1 MYQTPS
7 ALSRPRNSLQP
18 LWRYLRYERLMD
30 LLESEELFFAHL
42 RGLSDGLEGSLT
54 ERTRARLFQWF
65 YSQYND
71 ITLARQ
77 ALETYENHRDAF
89 FVNCWHMNDAE
100 SYLMWKVYGDR
111 GFAIRTTFERVQISF
126 DRFAGEVNGGVVEYI
141 DFARAATPIGNVF
154 TPVVKKDI
162 PYRDEREFRLLL
174 WQPNQANQWIDVNA
188 PGVRVQVDLAKLI
201 EKIYVSPRVQEVP
214 PALRQLLD
222 RKSLTC
228 PVISSVINERITS

>member
-7 ALSRPRNSLQP
+7 VLSRPRNSLQP

-30 LLESEELFFAHL
+30 LLDSEELFFAHL

-54 ERTRARLFQWF
+54 ERTRSKLFQWF
-65 YSQYND
+65 YGQYND
-71 ITLARQ
+71 ATLARQ

-141 DFARAATPIGNVF
+141 DFAREATQIGNVF
-154 TPVVKKDI
+154 TPVVKKDM

-174 WQPNQANQWIDVNA
+174 WQPNQANQWIDVNV

-201 EKIYVSPRVQEVP
+201 EKIYISPRVKEVP

-228 PVISSVINERITS
+228 PVISSAINERVTS